1 MMQTKNPTPTF
12 RRSHWL
18 AGLASGALALS
29 SPAAAETLQ
38 GALAKAYENNPTLT
52 AARAGQR
59 ANDENV
65 PIQKSYGLP
74 SLGAQGEYTE
84 NLIRPGNSFSSPTR
98 LITGAGQL
106 SVPIYQGGA
115 VRNAVK
121 AAKYRVEAGQADLRA
136 TEASIFSQ
144 VVGAYMDVIRD
155 QAIVQLNQN
164 NVSVLKTNLQAT
176 SDRFEIGDL
185 TRTDVA
191 QSQARLALAEG
202 DLRGAEANLIASRE
216 SYIRL
221 VGEAPVDLQPP
232 PQLPNLPASAE
243 DAVAVALGDNPD
255 IAAADERLSASRA
268 DIGVA
273 RSSRIPKLDGT
284 VSGSYTNFLG
294 SLSSGVPGVGVS
306 QTQKTAAAGVT
317 LTVPLFQGGRPSA
330 QVRQAQ
336 ARTSQ
341 AIETYVAT
349 ERDVIAQTR
358 GAYAAWQAN
367 ERVIAA
373 TQQAVS
379 ANSLS
384 LEGVRAENSVGTR
397 SILDILNAEQEY
409 LNAQVQLVSA
419 KRNSYVAAFSVLA
432 AMGKAEA
439 RDLGIEGGPLY
450 DPAANYERVKG
461 QIWDWADDPAP
472 QQQTTSTRDVPAA
485 DASVPPG
492 DNPLIGP
499 VDPERGQ

>member
-1 MMQTKNPTPTF
+1 MHDIDTKMTG
-12 RRSHWL
+12 RRARWL
-18 AGLASGALALS
+18 AGMALGALALS
-29 SPAAAETLQ
+29 SQAQAETLQ

-65 PIQKSYGLP
+65 PIQKASGLP
-74 SLGAQGEYTE
+74 SVGASVDYQE
-84 NLIRPGNSFSSPTR
+84 NLVIPGNSFVSPGR
-98 LITGAGQL
+98 VLSAGSQL

-121 AAKYRVEAGQADLRA
+121 AAEYRVEAGQSDLRA

-155 QAIVQLNQN
+155 QAIVQLNQK
-164 NVSVLKTNLQAT
+164 NVAVLKTNLQAS

-202 DLRGAEANLIASRE
+202 DLRGAEANLIRSRE
-216 SYIRL
+216 NYVKL
-221 VGEAPVDLQPP
+221 VGDAPIDLQPP
-232 PQLPNLPASAE
+232 PALPNLPQSVE
-243 DAVAVALGDNPD
+243 DAVAIALNNNPD
-255 IAAADERLSASRA
+255 IEAANQRINASRA
-268 DIGVA
+268 DIGAA
-273 RSSRIPKLDGT
+273 RAARMPKLSATLGGGYNNNLHSIPAGNT
-284 VSGSYTNFLG
+284 VAENTTKS
-294 SLSSGVPGVGVS
+294 
-306 QTQKTAAAGVT
+306 AAAGLSLT
-317 LTVPLFQGGRPSA
+317 LPIFQGGRPSA

-336 ARTSQ
+336 SRSSQ

-373 TQQAVS
+373 TEQAVG
-379 ANSLS
+379 ANALS

-439 RDLGIEGGPLY
+439 RDLGIEGGALY
-450 DPAANYERVKG
+450 DPAVNYRRVRG
-461 QIWDWADDPAP
+461 QIWDWADDPKP
-472 QQQTTSTRDVPAA
+472 QQQATDTRSVPAA
-485 DASVPPG
+485 DASVPAVE
-492 DNPLIGP
+492 PLP
-499 VDPERGQ
+499 QQ

>member
-1 MMQTKNPTPTF
+1 MHDIDTKMTG
-12 RRSHWL
+12 RRARWL
-18 AGLASGALALS
+18 AGMALGALALS
-29 SPAAAETLQ
+29 SQAQAETLQ

-65 PIQKSYGLP
+65 PIQKASGLP
-74 SLGAQGEYTE
+74 SVGASVDYQE
-84 NLIRPGNSFSSPTR
+84 NLVIPGNSFVSPGR
-98 LITGAGQL
+98 VLSAGSQL

-121 AAKYRVEAGQADLRA
+121 AAEYRVEAGQSDLRA

-155 QAIVQLNQN
+155 QAIVQLNQK
-164 NVSVLKTNLQAT
+164 NVAVLKTNLQAS

-202 DLRGAEANLIASRE
+202 DLRGAEANLIRSRE
-216 SYIRL
+216 NYVKL
-221 VGEAPVDLQPP
+221 VGDAPVDLQPP
-232 PQLPNLPASAE
+232 PALPNLPQSVE
-243 DAVAVALGDNPD
+243 DAVAIALNNNPD
-255 IAAADERLSASRA
+255 IEAANQRINASRA
-268 DIGVA
+268 DIGAA
-273 RSSRIPKLDGT
+273 RAARMPKLSATLGGGYNNNLHSIPAGNT
-284 VSGSYTNFLG
+284 VAENTTKS
-294 SLSSGVPGVGVS
+294 
-306 QTQKTAAAGVT
+306 AAAGLSLT
-317 LTVPLFQGGRPSA
+317 LPIFQGGRPSA

-336 ARTSQ
+336 SRSSQ

-373 TQQAVS
+373 TEQAVG
-379 ANSLS
+379 ANALS

-439 RDLGIEGGPLY
+439 RDLGIEGGALY
-450 DPAANYERVKG
+450 DPAVNYRRVRG
-461 QIWDWADDPAP
+461 QIWDWADDPKP
-472 QQQTTSTRDVPAA
+472 QQQATNTRSIPAA
-485 DASVPPG
+485 DASVPAVE
-492 DNPLIGP
+492 PLP
-499 VDPERGQ
+499 QQ

>member
-1 MMQTKNPTPTF
+1 MHDIDTKLTG
-12 RRSHWL
+12 RRARWL
-18 AGLASGALALS
+18 AGMALGALALS
-29 SPAAAETLQ
+29 SQAQAQAETLQ

-65 PIQKSYGLP
+65 PIQKASGLP
-74 SLGAQGEYTE
+74 SVGASVDYQE
-84 NLIRPGNSFSSPTR
+84 NLIIPGNSFVSPGR
-98 LITGAGQL
+98 VLSAGSQL

-121 AAKYRVEAGQADLRA
+121 AAEYRVEAGQSDLRA

-155 QAIVQLNQN
+155 QAIVQLNQK
-164 NVSVLKTNLQAT
+164 NVAVLKTNLQAS

-202 DLRGAEANLIASRE
+202 DLRGAEANLIRSRE
-216 SYIRL
+216 NYVKL
-221 VGEAPVDLQPP
+221 VGDAPVDLQPP
-232 PQLPNLPASAE
+232 PALPNLPQSVE
-243 DAVAVALGDNPD
+243 DAVAIALNNNPD
-255 IAAADERLSASRA
+255 IEAANQRINASRA
-268 DIGVA
+268 DIGAA
-273 RSSRIPKLDGT
+273 RAARMPKLSATLGGGYNNNLHSIPAGNT
-284 VSGSYTNFLG
+284 VAENTTKS
-294 SLSSGVPGVGVS
+294 
-306 QTQKTAAAGVT
+306 AAAGLSLT
-317 LTVPLFQGGRPSA
+317 LPIFQGGRPSA

-336 ARTSQ
+336 SRSSQ

-373 TQQAVS
+373 TEQAVG
-379 ANSLS
+379 ANALS

-439 RDLGIEGGPLY
+439 RDLGIEGGALY
-450 DPAANYERVKG
+450 DPAVNYRRVRG
-461 QIWDWADDPAP
+461 QIWDWADDPKP
-472 QQQTTSTRDVPAA
+472 QQQATNTRSVPAA
-485 DASVPPG
+485 DASVPAVE
-492 DNPLIGP
+492 PLP
-499 VDPERGQ
+499 QQ

>member
-1 MMQTKNPTPTF
+1 MHDIDTKMTG
-12 RRSHWL
+12 RRARWL
-18 AGLASGALALS
+18 AGMALGALALS
-29 SPAAAETLQ
+29 SQAQAETLQ

-65 PIQKSYGLP
+65 PIQKASGLP
-74 SLGAQGEYTE
+74 SVGASVDYQE
-84 NLIRPGNSFSSPTR
+84 NLVIPGNSFVSPGR
-98 LITGAGQL
+98 VLSAGSQL

-121 AAKYRVEAGQADLRA
+121 AAEYRVEAGQSDLRA

-155 QAIVQLNQN
+155 QAIVQLNQK
-164 NVSVLKTNLQAT
+164 NVAVLKTNLQAS

-202 DLRGAEANLIASRE
+202 DLRGAEANLIRSRE
-216 SYIRL
+216 NYVKL
-221 VGEAPVDLQPP
+221 VGDAPVDLQPP
-232 PQLPNLPASAE
+232 PALPNLPQSVE
-243 DAVAVALGDNPD
+243 DAVAIALNNNPD
-255 IAAADERLSASRA
+255 IEAANQRINASRA
-268 DIGVA
+268 DIGAA
-273 RSSRIPKLDGT
+273 RAARMPKLSATLGGGYNNNLHSIPAGNT
-284 VSGSYTNFLG
+284 VAENTTKS
-294 SLSSGVPGVGVS
+294 
-306 QTQKTAAAGVT
+306 AAAGLSLT
-317 LTVPLFQGGRPSA
+317 LPIFQGGRPSA

-336 ARTSQ
+336 SRSSQ

-373 TQQAVS
+373 TEQAVG
-379 ANSLS
+379 ANALS

-439 RDLGIEGGPLY
+439 RDLGIEGGALY
-450 DPAANYERVKG
+450 DPAVNYRRVRG
-461 QIWDWADDPAP
+461 QIWDWADDPKP
-472 QQQTTSTRDVPAA
+472 QQQATNTRSVPAA
-485 DASVPPG
+485 DASVPAVE
-492 DNPLIGP
+492 PLP
-499 VDPERGQ
+499 QQ

>member
-1 MMQTKNPTPTF
+1 MHDIDTKMTG
-12 RRSHWL
+12 RRARWL
-18 AGLASGALALS
+18 AGMALGALALS
-29 SPAAAETLQ
+29 SQAQAETLQ

-52 AARAGQR
+52 AARAGPR

-65 PIQKSYGLP
+65 PIQKASGLP
-74 SLGAQGEYTE
+74 SVGASVDYQE
-84 NLIRPGNSFSSPTR
+84 NLVIPGNSFVSPGR
-98 LITGAGQL
+98 VLSAGSQL

-121 AAKYRVEAGQADLRA
+121 AAEYRVEAGQSDLRA

-155 QAIVQLNQN
+155 QAIVQLNQK
-164 NVSVLKTNLQAT
+164 NVAVLKTNLQAS

-202 DLRGAEANLIASRE
+202 DLRGAEANLIRSRE
-216 SYIRL
+216 NYVKL
-221 VGEAPVDLQPP
+221 VGDAPIDLQPP
-232 PQLPNLPASAE
+232 PALPNLPQSVE
-243 DAVAVALGDNPD
+243 DAVAIALNNNPD
-255 IAAADERLSASRA
+255 IEAANQRINASRA
-268 DIGVA
+268 DIGAA
-273 RSSRIPKLDGT
+273 RAARMPKLSATLGGGYNNNLHSIPAGNT
-284 VSGSYTNFLG
+284 VAENTTKS
-294 SLSSGVPGVGVS
+294 
-306 QTQKTAAAGVT
+306 AAAGLSLT
-317 LTVPLFQGGRPSA
+317 LPIFQGGRPSA

-336 ARTSQ
+336 SRSSQ

-373 TQQAVS
+373 TEQAVG
-379 ANSLS
+379 ANALS

-439 RDLGIEGGPLY
+439 RDLGIEGGALY
-450 DPAANYERVKG
+450 DPAVNYRRVRG
-461 QIWDWADDPAP
+461 QIWDWADDPKP
-472 QQQTTSTRDVPAA
+472 QQQATNTRSIPAA
-485 DASVPPG
+485 DASVPAVE
-492 DNPLIGP
+492 PLP
-499 VDPERGQ
+499 QQ

>member
-1 MMQTKNPTPTF
+1 MTMHDNRKKQP
-12 RRSHWL
+12 RARWL
-18 AGLASGALALS
+18 AGLALGALML
-29 SPAAAETLQ
+29 SPAAQAETLQ

-52 AARAGQR
+52 AARAQQR

-65 PIQKSYGLP
+65 PIQRAGGLP
-74 SLGAQGEYTE
+74 SAGVGVDYQE
-84 NLIRPGNSFSSPTR
+84 NLVLPGNAFFSPKRFVSV
-98 LITGAGQL
+98 GGQV

-121 AAKYRVEAGQADLRA
+121 AARYRVEAGQADLRA
-136 TEASIFSQ
+136 TEASIFAQ
-144 VVGAYMDVIRD
+144 TVGAYMDVIRD
-155 QAIVQLNQN
+155 QAIVRLNRN
-164 NVSVLKTNLQAT
+164 NVAVLRTNLEAT

-202 DLRGAEANLIASRE
+202 DLRTAESNLIRSRE
-216 SYIRL
+216 AYIRL
-221 VGEAPVDLQPP
+221 VGEAPVDLEAP
-232 PQLPNLPASAE
+232 PQLPGLPATVE
-243 DAVAVALGDNPD
+243 DAVAIALNNNPD
-255 IAAADERLSASRA
+255 IEAADQLVHASRA

-273 RSSRIPKLDGT
+273 RAGRLPRLSATTGAGYNNNLNSIPAANTTAENATSSAQAGL
-284 VSGSYTNFLG
+284 
-294 SLSSGVPGVGVS
+294 SL
-306 QTQKTAAAGVT
+306 TI
-317 LTVPLFQGGRPSA
+317 PLFQGGRPAA

-336 ARTSQ
+336 SRSSQ
-341 AIETYVAT
+341 AIENYVAV

-367 ERVIAA
+367 EQIIAA

-379 ANSLS
+379 ANALS

-409 LNAQVQLVSA
+409 LNTQVQLVSA
-419 KRNSYVAAFSVLA
+419 RRNAYVAAFSLLA

-450 DPAANYERVKG
+450 DPEVNYRRVRG
-461 QIWDWADDPAP
+461 QIFDWADDPRP
-472 QQQTTSTRDVPAA
+472 QQQATDTRGVPAA
-485 DASVPPG
+485 DAVVPPAS
-492 DNPLIGP
+492 DANLTP
-499 VDPERGQ
+499 Q

>member
-1 MMQTKNPTPTF
+1 MHDIDTKMTG
-12 RRSHWL
+12 RRARWL
-18 AGLASGALALS
+18 AGMALGALALS
-29 SPAAAETLQ
+29 SQAQAETLQ

-65 PIQKSYGLP
+65 PIQKASGLP
-74 SLGAQGEYTE
+74 SVGASVDYQE
-84 NLIRPGNSFSSPTR
+84 NLVIPGNSFVSPGR
-98 LITGAGQL
+98 VLSAGSQL

-121 AAKYRVEAGQADLRA
+121 AAEYRVEAGQSDLRA

-155 QAIVQLNQN
+155 QAIVQLNQK
-164 NVSVLKTNLQAT
+164 NVAVLKTNLQAS

-202 DLRGAEANLIASRE
+202 DLRGAEANLIRSRE
-216 SYIRL
+216 NYVKL
-221 VGEAPVDLQPP
+221 VGDAPVDLQPP
-232 PQLPNLPASAE
+232 PALPNLPQSVE
-243 DAVAVALGDNPD
+243 DAVAIALNNNPD
-255 IAAADERLSASRA
+255 IEAANQRINASRA
-268 DIGVA
+268 DIGAA
-273 RSSRIPKLDGT
+273 RAARMPKLSATLGGGYNNNLHSIPAGNT
-284 VSGSYTNFLG
+284 VAENTTKS
-294 SLSSGVPGVGVS
+294 
-306 QTQKTAAAGVT
+306 AAAGLSLT
-317 LTVPLFQGGRPSA
+317 LPIFQGGRPSA

-336 ARTSQ
+336 SRSSQ

-373 TQQAVS
+373 TEQAVG
-379 ANSLS
+379 ANALS

-439 RDLGIEGGPLY
+439 RDLGIEGGALY
-450 DPAANYERVKG
+450 DPAANYHRVRG
-461 QIWDWADDPAP
+461 QIWDWADDPKP
-472 QQQTTSTRDVPAA
+472 QQQATDTRSVPAA
-485 DASVPPG
+485 DASVPAVE
-492 DNPLIGP
+492 PLP
-499 VDPERGQ
+499 QQ

>member
-1 MMQTKNPTPTF
+1 MHDIDTKLTG
-12 RRSHWL
+12 RRARWL
-18 AGLASGALALS
+18 AGMALGALALS
-29 SPAAAETLQ
+29 SQAQAETLQ

-65 PIQKSYGLP
+65 PIQKASGLP
-74 SLGAQGEYTE
+74 SVGASVDYQE
-84 NLIRPGNSFSSPTR
+84 NLVIPGNSFVAPGRVLS
-98 LITGAGQL
+98 AGSQL

-115 VRNAVK
+115 MRNAVK
-121 AAKYRVEAGQADLRA
+121 AAEYRVEAGQSDLRA

-155 QAIVQLNQN
+155 QAIVQLNQK
-164 NVSVLKTNLQAT
+164 NVAVLKTNLQAS

-202 DLRGAEANLIASRE
+202 DLRGAEANLIRSRE
-216 SYIRL
+216 NYVKL
-221 VGEAPVDLQPP
+221 VGDAPIDLQPP
-232 PQLPNLPASAE
+232 PALPNLPQSVE
-243 DAVAVALGDNPD
+243 DAVAIALNNNPD
-255 IAAADERLSASRA
+255 IEAANQRINASRA
-268 DIGVA
+268 DIGAA
-273 RSSRIPKLDGT
+273 RAARMPKLSATLGGGYNNNLHSIPAGNT
-284 VSGSYTNFLG
+284 VAENTTKS
-294 SLSSGVPGVGVS
+294 
-306 QTQKTAAAGVT
+306 AAAGLSLT
-317 LTVPLFQGGRPSA
+317 LPIFQGGRPSA

-336 ARTSQ
+336 SRSSQ

-373 TQQAVS
+373 TEQAVG
-379 ANSLS
+379 ANALS

-439 RDLGIEGGPLY
+439 RDLGIEGGALY
-450 DPAANYERVKG
+450 DPAVNYRRVRG
-461 QIWDWADDPAP
+461 QIWDWADDPKP
-472 QQQTTSTRDVPAA
+472 QQQATDTRSIPAA
-485 DASVPPG
+485 DASVPAVE
-492 DNPLIGP
+492 PLP
-499 VDPERGQ
+499 QQ

>member
-1 MMQTKNPTPTF
+1 MTG
-12 RRSHWL
+12 RRARWL
-18 AGLASGALALS
+18 AGMALGALALS
-29 SPAAAETLQ
+29 SQAQAETLQ

-65 PIQKSYGLP
+65 PIQKASGLP
-74 SLGAQGEYTE
+74 SVGASVDYQE
-84 NLIRPGNSFSSPTR
+84 NLVIPGNSFVSPGR
-98 LITGAGQL
+98 VLSAGSQL

-121 AAKYRVEAGQADLRA
+121 AAEYRVEAGQSDLRA

-155 QAIVQLNQN
+155 QAIVQLNQK
-164 NVSVLKTNLQAT
+164 NVAVLKTNLQAS

-202 DLRGAEANLIASRE
+202 DLRGAEANLIRSRE
-216 SYIRL
+216 NYVKL
-221 VGEAPVDLQPP
+221 VGDAPVDLQPP
-232 PQLPNLPASAE
+232 PALPNLPQSVE
-243 DAVAVALGDNPD
+243 DAVAIALNNNPD
-255 IAAADERLSASRA
+255 IEAANQRINASRA
-268 DIGVA
+268 DIGAA
-273 RSSRIPKLDGT
+273 RAARMPKLSATLGGGYNNNLHSIPAGNT
-284 VSGSYTNFLG
+284 VAENTTKS
-294 SLSSGVPGVGVS
+294 
-306 QTQKTAAAGVT
+306 AAAGLSLT
-317 LTVPLFQGGRPSA
+317 LPIFQGGRPSA

-336 ARTSQ
+336 SRSSQ

-373 TQQAVS
+373 TEQAVG
-379 ANSLS
+379 ANALS

-439 RDLGIEGGPLY
+439 RDLGIEGGALY
-450 DPAANYERVKG
+450 DPAVNYRRVRG
-461 QIWDWADDPAP
+461 QIWDWADDPKP
-472 QQQTTSTRDVPAA
+472 QQQATDTRSVPAA
-485 DASVPPG
+485 DASVPAVE
-492 DNPLIGP
+492 PLP
-499 VDPERGQ
+499 QQ

>member
-1 MMQTKNPTPTF
+1 MHDIDTKLTG
-12 RRSHWL
+12 RRARWL
-18 AGLASGALALS
+18 AGMALGALALS
-29 SPAAAETLQ
+29 SQAQAETLQ

-65 PIQKSYGLP
+65 PIQKASGLP
-74 SLGAQGEYTE
+74 SVGASVDYQE
-84 NLIRPGNSFSSPTR
+84 NLVIPGNSFVSPGR
-98 LITGAGQL
+98 VLSAGSQL

-121 AAKYRVEAGQADLRA
+121 AAEYRVEAGQSDLRA

-155 QAIVQLNQN
+155 QAIVQLNQK
-164 NVSVLKTNLQAT
+164 NVAVLKTNLQAS

-202 DLRGAEANLIASRE
+202 DLRGAEANLIRSRE
-216 SYIRL
+216 NYVKL
-221 VGEAPVDLQPP
+221 VGDAPVDLQPP
-232 PQLPNLPASAE
+232 PALPNLPQSVE
-243 DAVAVALGDNPD
+243 DAVAIALNNNPD
-255 IAAADERLSASRA
+255 IEAANQRINASRA
-268 DIGVA
+268 DIGAA
-273 RSSRIPKLDGT
+273 RAARMPKLSATLGGGYNNNLHSIPAGNT
-284 VSGSYTNFLG
+284 VAENTTKS
-294 SLSSGVPGVGVS
+294 
-306 QTQKTAAAGVT
+306 AAAGLSLT
-317 LTVPLFQGGRPSA
+317 LPIFQGGRPSA

-336 ARTSQ
+336 SRSSQ

-373 TQQAVS
+373 TEQAVG
-379 ANSLS
+379 ANALS

-439 RDLGIEGGPLY
+439 RDLGIEGGALY
-450 DPAANYERVKG
+450 DPAVNYRRVRG
-461 QIWDWADDPAP
+461 QIWDWADDPKP
-472 QQQTTSTRDVPAA
+472 QQQATDTRSVPAA
-485 DASVPPG
+485 DASVPAVE
-492 DNPLIGP
+492 PLP
-499 VDPERGQ
+499 QQ

>member
-1 MMQTKNPTPTF
+1 MHDNQTRLPV
-12 RRSHWL
+12 RRARL
-18 AGLASGALALS
+18 FGGLALGALILAS
-29 SPAAAETLQ
+29 QAQAETLQ

-65 PIQKSYGLP
+65 PIQKAAGLP
-74 SLGAQGEYTE
+74 NAGAGVDYTE
-84 NLIRPGNSFSSPTR
+84 NLVLPGNAFFSPKRT
-98 LITGAGQL
+98 LTVGGQV

-144 VVGAYMDVIRD
+144 TVGAYMDVIRD
-155 QAIVQLNQN
+155 QAIVQLNQK
-164 NVSVLKTNLQAT
+164 NVSVLRTNLQAT

-191 QSQARLALAEG
+191 QSEARLALAEG
-202 DLRGAEANLIASRE
+202 DLRTAESNLIASRE

-221 VGEAPVDLQPP
+221 VGDVPTDLEQP
-232 PQLPNLPASAE
+232 PQLPGMPGTAE
-243 DAVAVALGDNPD
+243 EAVAIALNSNPD
-255 IAAADERLSASRA
+255 IDAANQLVNASRA

-273 RSSRIPKLDGT
+273 RADRLPKLKATTSAGYNNNLNSVTDT
-284 VSGSYTNFLG
+284 TSENITNSASATL
-294 SLSSGVPGVGVS
+294 SL
-306 QTQKTAAAGVT
+306 TI
-317 LTVPLFQGGRPSA
+317 PLFQGGRPA
-330 QVRQAQ
+330 ALVRQAQ
-336 ARTSQ
+336 SRSSQ
-341 AIETYVAT
+341 AIENYVET
-349 ERDVIAQTR
+349 ERNVIAQTR

-367 ERVIAA
+367 ERIIAA
-373 TQQAVS
+373 TQQAVG
-379 ANSLS
+379 ANALS

-409 LNAQVQLVSA
+409 LNTQVQLVSA
-419 KRNSYVAAFSVLA
+419 RRNSYVAAFSVLA

-450 DPAANYERVKG
+450 DPAVNYERVRGK
-461 QIWDWADDPAP
+461 IFDWDDDPKP
-472 QQQTTSTRDVPAA
+472 QQQATDTRSIPAANAAVPAG
-485 DASVPPG
+485 DPLPG
-492 DNPLIGP
+492 
-499 VDPERGQ
+499 Q